1 LVKVFEPNHEKK
13 KKKLCHS
20 EVKTSVLFGKSVMSN
35 DVFLGHTGKQDV
47 LLKQTREGMLS

>member
-1 LVKVFEPNHEKK
+1 MRKK